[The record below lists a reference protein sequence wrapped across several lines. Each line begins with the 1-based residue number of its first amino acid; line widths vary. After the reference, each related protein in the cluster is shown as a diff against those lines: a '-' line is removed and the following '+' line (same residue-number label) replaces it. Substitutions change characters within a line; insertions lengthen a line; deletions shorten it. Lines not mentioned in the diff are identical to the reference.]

1 MVDKDGYLKLIDYGL
16 AKILKAKDTTD
27 TFCGTCEYIAPEI
40 VATKAYDKGIDW
52 WAVGILLYE
61 ILIGVTP
68 FFNKNR

>member
-1 MVDKDGYLKLIDYGL
+1 MIDKDGYLKLIDYGL
-16 AKILKAKDTTD
+16 AKILNNNNESS

-40 VATKAYDKGIDW
+40 VSQKSYGKGIDW
-52 WAVGILLYE
+52 WAAGILLYE